1 MSIRIEDLTVVAE
14 GPEGSATLL
23 HGVSCTLDA
32 PRTAVI
38 GENGSG
44 KSTLTKVV
52 AGLTR
57 PSQGGVS
64 VNGLDTVRDRKA
76 LRGRVGFV
84 FANPGAQ
91 AIMPVVRE
99 DVALTLKG
107 RGLSKDE
114 RQRQVEAALAEHQLT
129 ELADRPCHSLSS
141 GQMQRLALCSVLV
154 GRPDLVI
161 ADEPTSLLDARH
173 RRIIAD
179 RLLAPA
185 APQVLLVTHDLDLA
199 ARCDEA
205 VLIRAGRLV
214 AQGDPA
220 AVIREYEESLA

>member
-1 MSIRIEDLTVVAE
+1 MTIEIENLTVEAD
-14 GPEGSATLL
+14 GPEGRVRLL
-23 HGVSCTLDA
+23 QDVNLVLSA

-44 KSTLTKVV
+44 KSTLTKAI
-52 AGLTR
+52 AGLVK
-57 PSQGGVS
+57 PSHGAVV
-64 VNGLDTVRDRKA
+64 VNGADTVDDVKR
-76 LRGRVGFV
+76 LRRAVGFV

-91 AIMPVVRE
+91 AIMPTVRE

-107 RGLSKDE
+107 RGLSRDE
-114 RQRQVEAALAEHQLT
+114 VRRRVDAALAEHGLE
-129 ELADRPCHSLSS
+129 ELAERACMSLSS
-141 GQMQRLALCSVLV
+141 GQAQRLALCSVLV
-154 GRPDLVI
+154 GEPQLVI

-205 VLIRAGRLV
+205 VLIRDGRLA
-214 AQGDPA
+214 AQGPPA
-220 AVIREYEESLA
+220 EVVAAYEESLA